1 MLKRISEL
9 FKPQEQRPPVTEQLD
24 AMLDDTRSV
33 SDQLD
38 DMLAESE
45 PMPLETLV
53 EQEEYIFEPDDSIT
67 EPGPDLGYIQHSPEV
82 VGYDTRELQWS
93 SYRIIANAIEDG
105 ASILDFGCGRGDFK
119 VFYAQET
126 AQPYDEIDYTGI
138 DSNQILIDAG
148 KAVYPEIDV
157 RVADWFNLPQDL
169 KKDWAINVNSLNL
182 RYDGMT
188 ITNWEYFTK
197 TIQSMYDHA
206 ERGVIVML
214 ASDIPKI
221 EDGLINWNPGDVLNW
236 CQGTFGTVAIDHSY
250 SEEMFTLIIYK

>member
-1 MLKRISEL
+1 MLKRISDL
-9 FKPQEQRPPVTEQLD
+9 FKPQEQKPTVTEQLD
-24 AMLDDTRSV
+24 TMLDDARPVTE
-33 SDQLD
+33 QLD

-53 EQEEYIFEPDDSIT
+53 EQEEFIGELP
-67 EPGPDLGYIQHSPEV
+67 EMEQDLGYIQHAPEV

-93 SYRIIANAIEDG
+93 SYRIVANAIEDG

-126 AQPYDEIDYTGI
+126 GQQYDEIDYTGI

-157 RVADWFNLPQDL
+157 RTANWFELPQDL

-214 ASDIPKI
+214 TSDIPKI
-221 EDGLINWNPGDVLNW
+221 DDGLINWNPGEVLNW